1 MKDLKVVIDYLD
13 PESDLRKSMEKI
25 QLILEEEPETPEERD
40 QREEDEHENY
50 LLSDQYDDDCKY
62 EKWDWLKNECG

>member
-1 MKDLKVVIDYLD
+1 MIDKLKILKDLKVVIDYLD

-62 EKWDWLKNECG
+62 EK